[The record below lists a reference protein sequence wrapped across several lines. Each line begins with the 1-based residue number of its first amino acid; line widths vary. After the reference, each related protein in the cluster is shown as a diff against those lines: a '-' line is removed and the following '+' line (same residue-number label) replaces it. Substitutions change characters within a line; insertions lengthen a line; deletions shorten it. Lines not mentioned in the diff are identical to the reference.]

1 MNTPHHIAPR
11 GTTYVYIYTNVSARV
26 RQARARIRAAGAFNI
41 SVPAAPPRARSA
53 PPAPQACSG
62 PPAPRAC
69 ASGLLEIAATSL
81 IGAACARNR
90 CHKPDRGRMCSRNR
104 CSAPPVA
111 ACAAEV
117 PVPSL
122 LGVVYAIAQRKGWEG
137 GGVGWGGWG
146 GVRS

>member
-1 MNTPHHIAPR
+1 MFLLGSGGFACGSR
-11 GTTYVYIYTNVSARV
+11 GG
-26 RQARARIRAAGAFNI
+26 GAFKI

-53 PPAPQACSG
+53 PPVPQACSG

-69 ASGLLEIAATSL
+69 ASGLLGADCALEIAAPGLLGAVCAPEIAATSL

-122 LGVVYAIAQRKGWEG
+122 LGVVYAIAQRKGWER
-137 GGVGWGGWG
+137 GGVG